1 MRERKRNRLKDY
13 DYSQDGYYF
22 VTICT
27 KDKKDFFGSV
37 AKGKMIPNK
46 HGEIAKQCWCELPRH
61 YLNCLLDLFVIMP
74 NHVHGI
80 IVIDSK
86 KIVGN
91 GFKPFPTHDLSEIIR
106 GFKTFSSRRINE
118 EMAGNDRFQW
128 QKSFY
133 DHVIRNERSLHNLK
147 QYIQNNPLKWE
158 LDIENERTN
167 RGVSSLLHCRDYY
180 KQIIEGDSMIHPN
193 QEVKP

>member
-1 MRERKRNRLKDY
+1 MRERKPSRLREY
-13 DYSQDGYYF
+13 DYTQTGYYF

-27 KDKKDFFGSV
+27 QDRKEFFGYVKEGS
-37 AKGKMIPNK
+37 MNLSEY
-46 HGEIAKQCWCELPRH
+46 GEIANQCWYDLPKH
-61 YLNCLLDLFVIMP
+61 YLNCSLDSFIIMP

-133 DHVIRNERSLHNLK
+133 DHAIRNERSLHNLK

-158 LDIENERTN
+158 LDIENIRS
-167 RGVSSLLHCRDYY
+167 GAIWSSQKSCKDYY
-180 KQIIEGDSMIHPN
+180 KKIIHGR
-193 QEVKP
+193 